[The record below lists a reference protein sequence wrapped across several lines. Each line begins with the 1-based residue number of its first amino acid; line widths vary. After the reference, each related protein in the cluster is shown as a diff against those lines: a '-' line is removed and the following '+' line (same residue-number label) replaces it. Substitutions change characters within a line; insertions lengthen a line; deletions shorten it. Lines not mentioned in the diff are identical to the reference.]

1 VLNGFVTVAG
11 AERDYGVVIGNAR
24 LDGAATAR
32 LRESRRPAAP
42 PPLYTL
48 GAAREE
54 YERVWSADVSRVMI
68 DILYRL
74 PQPMRYEVRGR
85 LWRGM
90 EKRRA
95 DGQFCDVAAL
105 EALWAEQRQRMEKSA
120 LRIEAHAE
128 PEAA

>member
-1 VLNGFVTVAG
+1 
-11 AERDYGVVIGNAR
+11 
-24 LDGAATAR
+24 
-32 LRESRRPAAP
+32 
-42 PPLYTL
+42 
-48 GAAREE
+48 
-54 YERVWSADVSRVMI
+54 MI